1 MLFSST
7 KIRNGSAE
15 SNIFDKYK
23 EAIIKALHDDTI
35 IHTPIAYAIDLFKD
49 MVTLL
54 KELGLEI
61 NESKTAILHYEGEN
75 MEYIKKVAETIGL
88 QADSNGN
95 FDGITTAGLTFG
107 GYPVGS
113 DEYIQRFLIA
123 KSKKFSERID
133 TIIKNSKC
141 KDAGVLIS
149 ITRKCIASSWSYLTR
164 VIAPRHWIITNA
176 ESGKSIGDTI
186 DDDIM
191 RPILTALNINKYRKE
206 GLSPDETS

>member
-1 MLFSST
+1 
-7 KIRNGSAE
+7 
-15 SNIFDKYK
+15 
-23 EAIIKALHDDTI
+23 
-35 IHTPIAYAIDLFKD
+35 
-49 MVTLL
+49 
-54 KELGLEI
+54 
-61 NESKTAILHYEGEN
+61 

-88 QADSNGN
+88 QAESNGN

-164 VIAPRHWIITNA
+164 VIAPRHWLINCYLFSTVVHYNATIISKTKRH
-176 ESGKSIGDTI
+176 EYH
-186 DDDIM
+186 
-191 RPILTALNINKYRKE
+191 LQNKQYYK
-206 GLSPDETS
+206 